1 MPPTILFALQAPTL
15 LNNFAQIPEVWD
27 VRYVK
32 TGPVDFAEESMLE
45 VPEWDGTVPDLFVG
59 CDASHEAW
67 AFRHLIGVPSYTMIH
82 TSDPND
88 MGGRQIGKH
97 LIGMQRH
104 GLNLAAWHLKPRS
117 MHYLSIAY
125 DAKPS
130 WTWAPDEPWSMMSRP
145 QHRRPGTQARMAFL
159 KEKVPHLK
167 LYGQDQPDGFLAGA
181 ERAEVLANSSC
192 YVSMV
197 GPEAGVG
204 LMEHEAMA
212 AGVPVVARAWGDL
225 LDNMPDYPGIARDDN
240 ELFDLALRCSMDRSF
255 AEHVAEAGLR
265 YTRLFRTR
273 ESLVQSATSLLEHAA
288 GRRRELMWL

>member
-32 TGPVDFAEESMLE
+32 TGPVDFAEESLLE
-45 VPEWDGTVPDLFVG
+45 VPEWDGAPLSLFVG

-67 AFRHLIGVPSYTMIH
+67 AVSHLLDVPSYTMIH
-82 TSDPND
+82 TSDPNG
-88 MGGRQIGKH
+88 MGGRQFGKH

-104 GLNLAAWHLKPRS
+104 GLNLAAWHLKPKS
-117 MHYLSIAY
+117 THYLSIAY
-125 DAKPS
+125 EAKPS
-130 WTWAPDEPWSMMSRP
+130 WTWAPDEPWSVMSRP
-145 QHRRPGTQARMAFL
+145 QHRRPGTQARMAF
-159 KEKVPHLK
+159 
-167 LYGQDQPDGFLAGA
+167 GQDQPDGFLVGA
-181 ERAEVLANSSC
+181 ARAEVLANSSC

-225 LDNMPDYPGIARDDN
+225 LDNMPDYPGIARDDS
-240 ELFDLALRCSMDRSF
+240 ELLALALQCSVNRGF

-265 YTRLFRTR
+265 YTKLFRTR

-288 GRRRELMWL
+288 IRRREMMGF

>member
-32 TGPVDFAEESMLE
+32 TGPVDFAEESLLE
-45 VPEWDGTVPDLFVG
+45 VPEWDGAPLSLFVG

-67 AFRHLIGVPSYTMIH
+67 AVSHLLDVPSYTMIH
-82 TSDPND
+82 TSDPNG
-88 MGGRQIGKH
+88 MGGRQFGKH

-104 GLNLAAWHLKPRS
+104 GLNLAAWHLKPKS
-117 MHYLSIAY
+117 THYLSIAY
-125 DAKPS
+125 EAKPS
-130 WTWAPDEPWSMMSRP
+130 WTWAPDEPWSVMSRP

-159 KEKVPHLK
+159 R
-167 LYGQDQPDGFLAGA
+167 YGQDQPDGFLVGA
-181 ERAEVLANSSC
+181 ARAEVLANSSC

-225 LDNMPDYPGIARDDN
+225 LDNMPDYPGIARDDS
-240 ELFDLALRCSMDRSF
+240 ELLALALQCSVNRGF

-265 YTRLFRTR
+265 YTKLFRTR

-288 GRRRELMWL
+288 IRRREMMGF

>member
-32 TGPVDFAEESMLE
+32 TGPVDFAEESLLE
-45 VPEWDGTVPDLFVG
+45 VPEWDGALLSLFVG

-67 AFRHLIGVPSYTMIH
+67 AARHLLDVPSYTMIH
-82 TSDPND
+82 TSDPNG
-88 MGGRQIGKH
+88 MGGRQFGKH
-97 LIGMQRH
+97 MIGMQRH
-104 GLNLAAWHLKPRS
+104 GLNIAEWHWKPKS
-117 MHYLSIAY
+117 THYLSIAY
-125 DAKPS
+125 EAKPS
-130 WTWAPDEPWSMMSRP
+130 WTWAPYRPWSVMSRP

-159 KEKVPHLK
+159 RDKLPYLS
-167 LYGQDQPDGFLAGA
+167 LYGQDQPDGFLVGA
-181 ERAEVLANSSC
+181 ARAEVLANSSC

-225 LDNMPDYPGIARDDN
+225 LDNMPDYPGIARDDS
-240 ELFDLALRCSMDRSF
+240 ELLALALQCSVNRGF

-265 YTRLFRTR
+265 YTKLFRTR

-288 GRRRELMWL
+288 IRRREMMGF